1 MEDFKKPEYDTKNAE
16 KIIKLLKSHPR
27 GLTIAEISNY
37 LNLNRHTVAKILE
50 RLLIEKRVDYEEKGP
65 AKIFYLVGNGK
76 FVGKINQVSDI
87 IWIDVFRPEFGEP
100 FVRLNQTKRDN
111 LIRSSSKYRS
121 IGSVAIKKSSI
132 KRIISILKKVAKEE
146 FGINV

>member
-1 MEDFKKPEYDTKNAE
+1 MENFKKPEYDTRNSK

-65 AKIFYLVGNGK
+65 AKIFYLIGSGK
-76 FVGKINQVSDI
+76 FAGKINQGNDT
-87 IWIDVFRPEFGEP
+87 IWIDVFRPDFGEP
-100 FVRLNQTKRDN
+100 FVRLNQTKKDS

-132 KRIISILKKVAKEE
+132 KKIISILKKVAKEE
-146 FGINV
+146 FGLSI